1 MYFPFTL
8 FTDEICVTQST
19 KEPVNCAQLLSRNG
33 LQSDLGADLWGSS
46 RHQNHHAVTPFLN
59 RS

>member
-33 LQSDLGADLWGSS
+33 LQSDLGADFVGFVQTPKSPR
-46 RHQNHHAVTPFLN
+46 RHPIP
-59 RS
+59 